1 MKRENAGETPW
12 SSPKFSGLEAKPVR
26 SRASSIEIIS
36 GEANMF
42 PTDVVIVAGAR
53 TPMARYTGI
62 FSEVSAIE
70 LGAHAAKA
78 AMHRSGVDPH
88 EIDHAIF
95 GNVMQ
100 TSADAI
106 YGARHVGLKAGLKV
120 ETPAVTVNR
129 LCGSG
134 IEAIVQA
141 GQRLLLGEADIVLA
155 GGMENMT
162 QAPFVIR
169 GARAG
174 LKLGGGVL
182 EDFLFV
188 GLTDTY
194 CGLPMALTA
203 EKLAE
208 QHGITRKD
216 ADAYALRSQQA
227 ADAAAKAGY
236 FKEEITPVEVKQ
248 GKKATLASEDDHRRP
263 GTTMENLERLPP
275 SFKKDGI
282 VTAGNASG
290 IVDGAAA
297 VVVTR
302 EKTAKERGLK
312 PIGRI
317 VSWAVAG
324 VDPSIMGIG
333 PVPSARKAL
342 QLARLKLEQIDR
354 IEVNEAFAA
363 QYLAVEKELG
373 LPRDKTNV
381 NGGAIALGH
390 PLGAS
395 GTRLVITVLHELRR
409 KDLRYGLTTACI
421 GGGQGIAMVV
431 ETLGN

>member
-1 MKRENAGETPW
+1 
-12 SSPKFSGLEAKPVR
+12 
-26 SRASSIEIIS
+26 
-36 GEANMF
+36 MF

-53 TPMARYTGI
+53 TPMARYTGS
-62 FSEVSAIE
+62 FSDVSAID
-70 LGAHAAKA
+70 LASHASREAIR
-78 AMHRSGVDPH
+78 RSGVDAA
-88 EIDHAIF
+88 EFDHAIF

-106 YGARHVGLKAGLKV
+106 YGARHVALKAGLKNEV
-120 ETPAVTVNR
+120 PAVTVNR

-134 IEAIVQA
+134 IEAVAQA
-141 GQRLLLGEADIVLA
+141 AQRLLLGEATMVLA

-162 QAPFVIR
+162 QSPFVIR
-169 GARAG
+169 GLRNG
-174 LKLGGGVL
+174 LKLGGGAL
-182 EDFLFV
+182 EDSLMA
-188 GLTDTY
+188 GLTDSY

-203 EKLAE
+203 ENLADKY
-208 QHGITRKD
+208 GITRKD

-227 ADAAAKAGY
+227 ADAAYKACRM
-236 FKEEITPVEVKQ
+236 KEELVAVEVKQ
-248 GKKATLASEDDHRRP
+248 GKKSVTVSEDDHRRP
-263 GTTMENLERLPP
+263 DTTMEILEKLPP

-290 IVDGAAA
+290 IVDGGAA

-302 EKTAKERGLK
+302 EKIAKDRGLK

-317 VSWAVAG
+317 VSWAAIG

-333 PVPSARKAL
+333 PVPSSQKAL
-342 QLARLKLEQIDR
+342 RLAGLTLEQMDR
-354 IEVNEAFAA
+354 VEVNEAFAA
-363 QYLAVEKELG
+363 QYLAVEKALG
-373 LPRDKTNV
+373 LNRDKTNL

-395 GTRLVITVLHELRR
+395 GTRLVITLLNELRR
-409 KDLRYGLTTACI
+409 NHLRYGLATACI

-431 ETLGN
+431 EALAN

>member
-1 MKRENAGETPW
+1 
-12 SSPKFSGLEAKPVR
+12 
-26 SRASSIEIIS
+26 
-36 GEANMF
+36 MF
-42 PTDVVIVAGAR
+42 PTDIVIVAGAR
-53 TPMARYTGI
+53 TPMARYTGS
-62 FSEVSAIE
+62 FSDVSAID
-70 LGAHAAKA
+70 LGAHASKA
-78 AMHRSGVDPH
+78 AIQRSGMDPA

-95 GNVMQ
+95 GNVLQ
-100 TSADAI
+100 TSSDAI
-106 YGARHVGLKAGLKV
+106 YGARHVALKAGLKI
-120 ETPAVTVNR
+120 EAPAVTVNR

-134 IEAIVQA
+134 IEAVTQA
-141 GQRLLLGEADIVLA
+141 AQRILLGEASVVLA

-169 GARAG
+169 GARTG

-208 QHGITRKD
+208 QTGITRKD
-216 ADAYALRSQQA
+216 SDAYALRSQQA
-227 ADAAAKAGY
+227 AEAAATAGY
-236 FKEEITPVEVKQ
+236 FKEEIVPVEVKL
-248 GKKATLASEDDHRRP
+248 GRKTILVSEDDHRRP
-263 GTTMENLERLPP
+263 ETTMETLEKLPP
-275 SFKKDGI
+275 SFKKDGV

-297 VVVTR
+297 VLVTS
-302 EKTAKERGLK
+302 KKFASERGLK
-312 PIGRI
+312 PLGRI

-333 PVPSARKAL
+333 PVPSTRKAV
-342 QLARLKLEQIDR
+342 QLAGLKIEDLDR
-354 IEVNEAFAA
+354 VEVNEAFAS
-363 QYLAVEKELG
+363 QYLAVEKELS
-373 LPRDKTNV
+373 LHREKTNV

-395 GTRLVITVLHELRR
+395 GTRLLITVLNELRR
-409 KDLRYGLTTACI
+409 KNLRYGLATACI
-421 GGGQGIAMVV
+421 GGGQGIAMIV
-431 ETLGN
+431 EAIAN